1 MKIISLA
8 VAACLALVLGM
19 SNPILATVLEKKS
32 FEDLALEADM
42 VAIGRVAKVE
52 SHPTTDGRHAYT
64 YVGVGGL
71 ELLKGTYPQ
80 SAITLRMDGGALDDG
95 TALVVPG
102 IPSFQPDEKVVLFV
116 KGNGL
121 SICPLVGWEQGLLRV
136 VEEKRSGQE
145 TLRTSRGMRIHT
157 IKNGEFVVSSKAGRD
172 EVEGFA
178 GVPDYGEIKDLTRR
192 NETET
197 NTDLTLER
205 LKSEVHT
212 ILAQAGPKALPKEE
226 VKSADIKLD
235 SPGPLTGKKAGR
247 MN

>member
-1 MKIISLA
+1 MKIISSA
-8 VAACLALVLGM
+8 VAACLALVFCLC
-19 SNPILATVLEKKS
+19 NAIFATVLEKKS
-32 FEDLALEADM
+32 FEDLVIEADM
-42 VAIGRVAKVE
+42 VAICRVLKVE

-64 YVGVGGL
+64 YVEVGGL

-95 TALVVPG
+95 TVLVVPG
-102 IPSFQPDEKVVLFV
+102 IPSFQPGEKVVLFV

-145 TLRTSRGMRIHT
+145 TLRTSRGLRIHT

-172 EVEGFA
+172 EAEGFA
-178 GVPDYGEIKDLTRR
+178 GVPDYGEVKDLTRLE
-192 NETET
+192 ETEAD
-197 NTDLTLER
+197 TDLTPER
-205 LKSEVHT
+205 LKSEINA
-212 ILAQAGPKALPKEE
+212 ILTQAGPKALPKEE
-226 VKSADIKLD
+226 VKSAEIKLD

-247 MN
+247 RN